1 MDFPMFPHVNP
12 WISWSLASSNPHGGN
27 PGFPE
32 QRLTAG
38 PLGSISAA
46 AGELRS
52 LEDIRRGEW
61 GQ

>member
-1 MDFPMFPHVNP
+1 MFPHVNP

-52 LEDIRRGEW
+52 LEDIRRGE
-61 GQ
+61 